1 MTAHGLSGDDVPH
14 AATQRADAPAGAQP
28 ARVPLWVLVGGVLG
42 VLAAVLAALALFGG
56 SSLPERAGPPVEE
69 LAVERT
75 VLAPGTITLTVR
87 NTGPDPVQI
96 AQVFV
101 NDAYVDF
108 AGPGAPIDRLQS
120 GSLVLAVPWQT
131 GQPYTVSMLT
141 STGLVIPHVIDAAVA
156 TPSPS
161 PGFFGLMTLL
171 GTYVGVIPVLL
182 GMLVLPVLRRTG
194 TGVVRFLLALTVG
207 LLVFLAVDALVEGL
221 DLAAVGGA
229 AFGGPVLVLL
239 GAGLAYLALAA
250 VDRVLAGR
258 ARDKGH
264 AGGMRLAVM
273 IAVGIGL
280 HNLGEGLAI
289 GSAYAVGELALGAAL
304 VVGFAL
310 HNTTEGLAIVAPLT
324 DRRPGLWALIGLG
337 VLAGAPAIL
346 GAVIGASIDNAA
358 LSALL
363 FGVGVGA
370 IAQVVVQIL
379 PGLRERGGKRLLD
392 LTVVGGLATGVV
404 VMFLTGLLVA
414 A

>member
-1 MTAHGLSGDDVPH
+1 MTAHELSGDDVARSAGPPRV
-14 AATQRADAPAGAQP
+14 ARAQ
-28 ARVPLWVLVGGVLG
+28 RVPLWLLVGGVLG
-42 VLAAVLAALALFGG
+42 VLVAVLGALALFGG

-69 LAVERT
+69 LAVERA
-75 VLAPGTITLTVR
+75 VLAPGTITLTLR
-87 NTGPDPVQI
+87 NTGPDPVQV

-108 AGPGAPIDRLQS
+108 TGPAGPVDRLGS
-120 GSLVLAVPWQT
+120 ASLVLAVPWQN
-131 GQPYTVSMLT
+131 GQPYTISMLT
-141 STGLVIPHVIDAAVA
+141 STGLVIEHVIDAAVA
-156 TPSPS
+156 TPTPS

-194 TGVVRFLLALTVG
+194 TRVVRFLLALTVG

-221 DLAAVGGA
+221 ELAAVGGA
-229 AFGGPVLVLL
+229 AFGGPVLVFL
-239 GAGLAYLALAA
+239 GAGLAYLALVA

-258 ARDKGH
+258 AREAVG
-264 AGGMRLAVM
+264 GGMRLAVM

-324 DRRPGLWALIGLG
+324 DRRPGLWPLIGLG
-337 VLAGAPAIL
+337 LLAGAPAIL
-346 GAVIGASIDNAA
+346 GAVVGASVDNAA

-370 IAQVVVQIL
+370 IVQVVVQIL
-379 PGLRERGGKRLLD
+379 PGLRDRGSRRLLD
-392 LTVVGGLATGVV
+392 LTVLGGLATGVV
-404 VMFLTGLLVA
+404 VMFLTGLLVTA
-414 A
+414 

>member
-1 MTAHGLSGDDVPH
+1 MTAHELPGDGVPH
-14 AATQRADAPAGAQP
+14 ATHRQTA
-28 ARVPLWVLVGGVLG
+28 ARVPLWVLVSGVVA
-42 VLAAVLAALALFGG
+42 VLVAVLAALALFGG

-69 LAVERT
+69 LTVERT
-75 VLAPGTITLTVR
+75 VLAPGTITVTVR
-87 NTGPDPVQI
+87 NTGPDPVQV

-108 AGPGAPIDRLQS
+108 AGPDGPVDRLAS
-120 GSLVLAVPWQT
+120 ASLVLAVPWQT
-131 GQPYTVSMLT
+131 GQPYTISMMT
-141 STGLVIPHVIDAAVA
+141 STGLVIEHVVDAAVA
-156 TPSPS
+156 TPPPD

-194 TGVVRFLLALTVG
+194 AGVVRFLLALTVG
-207 LLVFLAVDALVEGL
+207 LLAYLAVDALVEGV
-221 DLAAVGGA
+221 DLATAGGA
-229 AFGGPVLVLL
+229 AFGGPVLVFL

-258 ARDKGH
+258 AGNEGG
-264 AGGMRLAVM
+264 AGGIRLAVM
-273 IAVGIGL
+273 IAIGIGL
-280 HNLGEGLAI
+280 HNLGEGLVI

-324 DRRPGLWALIGLG
+324 DRRPRLAPLVGLG
-337 VLAGAPAIL
+337 LLAGAPAIL
-346 GAVIGASIDNAA
+346 GAVIGASVDNAA

-370 IAQVVVQIL
+370 IVQVIVQIL
-379 PGLRERGGKRLLD
+379 PGLRDRDTGKLLD
-392 LTVVGGLATGVV
+392 LTVVGGLAIGVV